1 MNKIPKLIVL
11 FLAFVSF
18 ASCGEDE
25 QMDENFLLVGAWTG
39 VQIDYF
45 ENNEFTH
52 SDDYIDQFKM
62 IFNQDG
68 TVSITD
74 IYDGNDED
82 DEVGNYT
89 LKDNVLTIML
99 SENPAE
105 CYL

>member
-1 MNKIPKLIVL
+1 
-11 FLAFVSF
+11 
-18 ASCGEDE
+18 
-25 QMDENFLLVGAWTG
+25 
-39 VQIDYF
+39 
-45 ENNEFTH
+45 
-52 SDDYIDQFKM
+52 M

-99 SENPAE
+99 SENPADNVTFKILKLTSRE
-105 CYL
+105 LVFAEEYTEDGISYREESYLRR